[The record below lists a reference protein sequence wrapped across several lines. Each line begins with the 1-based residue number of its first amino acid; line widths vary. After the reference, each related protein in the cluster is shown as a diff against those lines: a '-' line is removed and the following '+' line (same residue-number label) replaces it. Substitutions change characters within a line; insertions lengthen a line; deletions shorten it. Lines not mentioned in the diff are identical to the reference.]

1 MHRVV
6 YRVEILT
13 SRLSSSR
20 EIFSIRVNISIGDI
34 TGFIVRVQAH
44 GYSTEETK
52 TDRGG
57 LVRRIL
63 HLIRQPNPCNTVS
76 SQIARSSVT
85 IHLYRVTWAHA
96 PFHTCIATHALP
108 IERNVT
114 SFAARLMQKCSCTRY
129 THISANTVIEEMI
142 YYLYRFVV

>member
-1 MHRVV
+1 MEE
-6 YRVEILT
+6 EI
-13 SRLSSSR
+13 SGVGSS
-20 EIFSIRVNISIGDI
+20 
-34 TGFIVRVQAH
+34 TCLQ
-44 GYSTEETK
+44 
-52 TDRGG
+52 
-57 LVRRIL
+57 
-63 HLIRQPNPCNTVS
+63 QPNPRATPFPRK
-76 SQIARSSVT
+76 IARSSVT